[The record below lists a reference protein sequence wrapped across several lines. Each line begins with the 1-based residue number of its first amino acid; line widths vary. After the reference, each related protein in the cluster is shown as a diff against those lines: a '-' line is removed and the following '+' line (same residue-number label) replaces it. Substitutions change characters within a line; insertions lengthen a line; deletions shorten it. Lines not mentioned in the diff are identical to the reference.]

1 LWGGP
6 PGPQPTPTS
15 ACWVWMNLISLARS
29 GSRGTRGRGRDAGFP
44 TPPARTRA
52 GAANAHGSYLGS
64 GYVWRRNA
72 RSDTVAGFGLEVVG
86 CRGLPESVPSLVGCV
101 DSVAGAFEATYA
113 ARRCGTPSVVPSCP
127 GSRAIGSTPAPLAQA
142 TCPSPSEIHAC
153 AAATWPS
160 TLSASLPCACR
171 SSSGAP

>member
-1 LWGGP
+1 MAQALLPAGSRLFSIRSFNGP
-6 PGPQPTPTS
+6 PCTGKS
-15 ACWVWMNLISLARS
+15 AGA
-29 GSRGTRGRGRDAGFP
+29 GRGRDAGFP